1 MKKQVNVMNFKK
13 FLSYFSLKESYF
25 KDSKLNSIL
34 DKMNKGV
41 SITSREQNFLDNYD
55 NIIDDEFKDVKML
68 TANST
73 FNQIITLLEKNKKII
88 CNLSDRNGAI
98 GLPIKKIEKNY
109 ENEKIIIEVSGG
121 EKLELKD
128 NFFYEINYNFDK
140 DNYSLETSDEFFEK
154 IPVKND

>member
-73 FNQIITLLEKNKKII
+73 FNQIITLLERNKKII
-88 CNLSDRNGAI
+88 CNISDRNGTI

>member
-88 CNLSDRNGAI
+88 CNISDRNGTI
-98 GLPIKKIEKNY
+98 GLPINKIEKNY
-109 ENEKIIIEVSGG
+109 ETEKIIMEVSSG

>member
-88 CNLSDRNGAI
+88 
-98 GLPIKKIEKNY
+98 
-109 ENEKIIIEVSGG
+109 
-121 EKLELKD
+121 
-128 NFFYEINYNFDK
+128 
-140 DNYSLETSDEFFEK
+140 
-154 IPVKND
+154 

>member
-1 MKKQVNVMNFKK
+1 MKKRENIMNFKK

-34 DKMNKGV
+34 DKMSKGIKI
-41 SITSREQNFLDNYD
+41 SPREKNFLDNFEE
-55 NIIDDEFKDVKML
+55 ITDDELKDMKML

-73 FNQIITLLEKNKKII
+73 FNNIITLLEQNKRII
-88 CNLSDRNGAI
+88 CNLSDRNGKI
-98 GLPIKKIEKNY
+98 GLHIKKIEKNY
-109 ENEKIIIEVSGG
+109 ETEKIIMEVSGG
-121 EKLELKD
+121 EKVELKD
-128 NFFYEINYNFDK
+128 NFFYEINYNFDR

>member
-1 MKKQVNVMNFKK
+1 MKKRENIMNFKK

-34 DKMNKGV
+34 DKMSKGIKI
-41 SITSREQNFLDNYD
+41 SPREKNFLDNFEE
-55 NIIDDEFKDVKML
+55 ITDDELKDMKML

-73 FNQIITLLEKNKKII
+73 FNNIITLLEQNKRII
-88 CNLSDRNGAI
+88 CNLSDRNGKI

-109 ENEKIIIEVSGG
+109 ETEKIIMEVSGG

-128 NFFYEINYNFDK
+128 NFFYEINYNFDR

>member
-1 MKKQVNVMNFKK
+1 MNFKK

-73 FNQIITLLEKNKKII
+73 FNQIITLLERNKKII
-88 CNLSDRNGAI
+88 CNISDRNGTI

>member
-68 TANST
+68 TSNST

>member
-88 CNLSDRNGAI
+88 CNLSDRNGTI

-109 ENEKIIIEVSGG
+109 ETEKIIIEVSGG
-121 EKLELKD
+121 EKVELKD
-128 NFFYEINYNFDK
+128 NFFYEINYNFDR

>member
-1 MKKQVNVMNFKK
+1 MNFKK

>member
-1 MKKQVNVMNFKK
+1 MKKRENIMNFKK

-34 DKMNKGV
+34 DKMGKGIKI
-41 SITSREQNFLDNYD
+41 SPREKNFLDNFEE
-55 NIIDDEFKDVKML
+55 ITDDELKDMKML

-73 FNQIITLLEKNKKII
+73 FNNIITLLEQNKRII
-88 CNLSDRNGAI
+88 CNLSDRNGKI
-98 GLPIKKIEKNY
+98 GLPINRIEKNY
-109 ENEKIIIEVSGG
+109 ETEKIIMEVSGG

-128 NFFYEINYNFDK
+128 NFFYEINYNFDR